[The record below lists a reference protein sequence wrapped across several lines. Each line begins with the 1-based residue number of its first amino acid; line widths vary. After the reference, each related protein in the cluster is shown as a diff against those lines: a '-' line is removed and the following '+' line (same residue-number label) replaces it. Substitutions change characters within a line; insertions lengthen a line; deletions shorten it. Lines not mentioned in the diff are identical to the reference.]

1 MSVLLSAIAVLSL
14 AALFGGMLAFSAMF
28 APLVFIKLPAE
39 TAGRF
44 VRSIFP
50 WYYLYVLVLGTVAAA
65 ALTAG
70 TGPGGAALIAA
81 LIAAG
86 AAYSRWGLMPAI
98 NALRD
103 RQLQGDRSAARGFEA
118 RHRLSVAIN
127 AVQLLAAGYLLVRVV
142 A

>member
-1 MSVLLSAIAVLSL
+1 MALLPSAVAVLSL

-28 APLVFIKLPAE
+28 APLVFMKLPAE

-44 VRSIFP
+44 VRAIFP
-50 WYYLYVLVLGTVAAA
+50 WYYLYVLLLGAVAAT
-65 ALTAG
+65 ALAVATER
-70 TGPGGAALIAA
+70 GGAALLAA

-86 AAYSRWGLMPAI
+86 AAYARWGLMPAI

-103 RQLQGDRSAARGFEA
+103 RQLQGDRSAARGFEL

-127 AVQLLAAGYLLVRVV
+127 AVQLLAAGYLLVAVV